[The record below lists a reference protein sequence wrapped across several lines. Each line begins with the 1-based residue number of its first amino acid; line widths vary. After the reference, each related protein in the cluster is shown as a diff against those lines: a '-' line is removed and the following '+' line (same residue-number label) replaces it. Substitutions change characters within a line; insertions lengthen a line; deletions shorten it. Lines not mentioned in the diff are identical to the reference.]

1 MPDSRSH
8 FYQRAEFYIS
18 FGAFLISVVA
28 LYFSYL
34 SSPLSDIS
42 RAKIYYS
49 TVQGIAHVSPAAAKE
64 LRLACEITNPTK
76 NPAEDVTVAFQ
87 TDIKN
92 VPRVEVLGGLEY
104 QVLKNDG
111 GSTTIKLPLVPPRSG
126 AVVRL
131 FAKLDPKDPV
141 WTMSGDLYLVF
152 TTVQHKHGRG
162 IRER

>member
-18 FGAFLISVVA
+18 FGAFLISVIS

-42 RAKIYYS
+42 RAKIFFKTS
-49 TVQGIAHVSPAAAKE
+49 QGIAQVSPEAAKE

-76 NPAEDVTVAFQ
+76 NPAEDVIVAFQ
-87 TDIKN
+87 TDINN

-111 GSTTIKLPLVPPRSG
+111 GSTTIKLPLVPPHSS
-126 AVVRL
+126 VVIRL
-131 FAKLDPKDPV
+131 FAKLEPKDPI
-141 WTMSGDLYLVF
+141 WSISGDLSLYFIAVH
-152 TTVQHKHGRG
+152 HKHGQG